1 MDDDLV
7 EDVLAEICG
16 EQLPGFSRAAGEPPT
31 ITGDKTREQEP
42 GTAPEPGAGTAPEPG
57 TEDESEAAEGCVQD
71 AGTSPEPGT
80 APEPGNGN
88 PTPPPTVA
96 PLTHADAPVDILGIT
111 KRLQKLP
118 GWKSDIEPLRDRM
131 MKEAR
136 KQGMPKADAQA
147 WTYAELD
154 RLHPAAV
161 ATLSAPSGGG
171 PLQGLGDIPDDWP
184 ELPDNASLPAEI
196 GWVQAQ
202 RLRIVE
208 DQPSGAT
215 VVHLARARS
224 PAPSWAAL
232 GWPETSIRSY
242 AKFVDVVAKSM
253 ATQQDEATTVRRE
266 RLRIEEMRS
275 ILAEMHED

>member
-1 MDDDLV
+1 
-7 EDVLAEICG
+7 
-16 EQLPGFSRAAGEPPT
+16 
-31 ITGDKTREQEP
+31 
-42 GTAPEPGAGTAPEPG
+42 
-57 TEDESEAAEGCVQD
+57 
-71 AGTSPEPGT
+71 
-80 APEPGNGN
+80 
-88 PTPPPTVA
+88 
-96 PLTHADAPVDILGIT
+96 
-111 KRLQKLP
+111 
-118 GWKSDIEPLRDRM
+118 M
-131 MKEAR
+131 MKDAR
-136 KQGMPKADAQA
+136 KQGMSKADAQA

-154 RLHPAAV
+154 RLHPPVVAGSVAA
-161 ATLSAPSGGG
+161 LSASSGGG
-171 PLQGLGDIPDDWP
+171 PLRGLGDIPGDWP

-232 GWPETSIRSY
+232 GWLETSIRSY
-242 AKFVDVVAKSM
+242 AKFVDVVAKSL

-266 RLRIEEMRS
+266 RLRIDEMRE

>member
-1 MDDDLV
+1 MD
-7 EDVLAEICG
+7 A
-16 EQLPGFSRAAGEPPT
+16 
-31 ITGDKTREQEP
+31 K
-42 GTAPEPGAGTAPEPG
+42 
-57 TEDESEAAEGCVQD
+57 
-71 AGTSPEPGT
+71 
-80 APEPGNGN
+80 
-88 PTPPPTVA
+88 
-96 PLTHADAPVDILGIT
+96 VDILGIS

-118 GWKSDIEPLRDRM
+118 GWKSDIEPTRDRM

-136 KQGMPKADAQA
+136 KQAGMSKADAQA

-154 RLHPAAV
+154 RLYPQEPPIETM
-161 ATLSAPSGGG
+161 TLPRSSGGG
-171 PLQGLGDIPDDWP
+171 SLQGLGDIPDGWP

-215 VVHLARARS
+215 VVHLDRARS

-232 GWPETSIRSY
+232 GWLETSIRSY

-253 ATQQDEATTVRRE
+253 ATAQNEQALVRHE
-266 RLRIEEMRS
+266 RLRIEEMRA
-275 ILAEMHED
+275 ILAEMHQD

>member
-1 MDDDLV
+1 MDGSGTTD
-7 EDVLAEICG
+7 
-16 EQLPGFSRAAGEPPT
+16 PG
-31 ITGDKTREQEP
+31 
-42 GTAPEPGAGTAPEPG
+42 
-57 TEDESEAAEGCVQD
+57 
-71 AGTSPEPGT
+71 
-80 APEPGNGN
+80 
-88 PTPPPTVA
+88 
-96 PLTHADAPVDILGIT
+96 THADVDILGIS

-118 GWKSDIEPLRDRM
+118 SWKADIEPTRDRM
-131 MKEAR
+131 MKECR

-154 RLHPAAV
+154 RLHPPAAV
-161 ATLSAPSGGG
+161 AEVTLSQPSGGY

-208 DQPSGAT
+208 ERPSGAT
-215 VVHLARARS
+215 VVHLDRARS

-232 GWPETSIRSY
+232 GWLETSVRSY

-253 ATQQDEATTVRRE
+253 ATAQDEATTVRRE
-266 RLRIEEMRS
+266 RLRIEEMRE
-275 ILAEMHED
+275 ILAEMHQD

>member
-80 APEPGNGN
+80 APEPGNGD
-88 PTPPPTVA
+88 PTPPPTVS
-96 PLTHADAPVDILGIT
+96 PRPHADADILGIS
-111 KRLQKLP
+111 KRLQRLP
-118 GWKSDIEPLRDRM
+118 TWKSDIEPLRDRM

-215 VVHLARARS
+215 VVHLDRARS

-232 GWPETSIRSY
+232 GWLETSIRSY
-242 AKFVDVVAKSM
+242 AKFVDVVAKSLS
-253 ATQQDEATTVRRE
+253 TQQDEATTVRRE